1 MWRVGEGSAMTRYR
15 TIAMAFGLVVA
26 FVLAATP
33 TATANHVQCGDVITE
48 DTKLDSDLDCSQ
60 VVNRPADC
68 RGLALVGRDRPITL
82 NLGGYRITGPGR
94 DACYPYLPV
103 GIAVEAPGATV
114 QNGTI
119 ERFDMGIMT
128 GEEGAEEFRN
138 LTLRDHQEA
147 VYGSARRIISNR
159 FEGNWYGLNLYLLEG
174 PGTVTISR
182 NVMTGTLGTGISISS
197 PEDVLLDRNRLSD
210 SGGYGIHL
218 RSWTYWV
225 PSHYVT
231 DNGNY
236 VVSRNRTDHNGRDG
250 IYVEVPSTTITRN
263 FASFNGDL
271 GIEAV
276 AGVTDGGKNKARG
289 NGNPAQCVGVSC
301 R

>member
-1 MWRVGEGSAMTRYR
+1 
-15 TIAMAFGLVVA
+15 MAFGLVVA
-26 FVLAATP
+26 FVVAATP
-33 TATANHVQCGDVITE
+33 TASATHVQCGDVIRH

-60 VVNRPADC
+60 VVDRPDDC
-68 RGLALVGRDRPITL
+68 WGLGLFSREHPITL
-82 NLGGYRITGPGR
+82 DLGGHRITGPGR

-114 QNGTI
+114 RNGTI

-128 GEEGAEEFRN
+128 GEESAEEFSN
-138 LTLRDHQEA
+138 LTLREHQEA
-147 VYGSARRIISNR
+147 IYGSARRIVNNR
-159 FEGNWYGLNLYLLEG
+159 FEDNWYGLNLYLVEG
-174 PGTVTISR
+174 PGTVNISR
-182 NVMTGTLGTGISISS
+182 NVMTGTLGAGISISS
-197 PEDVLLDRNRLSD
+197 PEDVVLDRNRVSN

-236 VVSRNRTDHNGRDG
+236 VLSRNSADHNGRDG
-250 IYVEVPSTTITRN
+250 IYVEVPSTTITQN
-263 FASFNGDL
+263 KASFNGNL